1 VIEIVETEDAPKAI
15 GPYSQA
21 VKASGLVF
29 ASGQIAID
37 PSSGELLSG
46 PVEEQAD
53 RVLTNLAAVLEAAG
67 TTMRKVIKTTVF
79 LSDMGDFPKVNE
91 VYAKHFGDH
100 KPARACIQAAALPK
114 GVAVEIDAIAEQ

>member
-1 VIEIVETEDAPKAI
+1 MIEIVETEDAPKAI